1 VCQNIEEYEQQ
12 GIHLVES
19 CKMTEIKLLGPTDL
33 RLLDNVAD
41 GVFDDPIIKSSTQDF
56 LADPRHRLI
65 VALDGALVVGFVSAV
80 IYVHPDKPAPELW
93 INEIGVAP
101 THQGQGIGK
110 ALMRTILDV
119 AKQSGC
125 SEAWVLTDRS
135 NLPAMA
141 MYRSAGGEETLPDP
155 TMFTF
160 RL

>member
-1 VCQNIEEYEQQ
+1 MI
-12 GIHLVES
+12 
-19 CKMTEIKLLGPTDL
+19 EIKLLGPAHL
-33 RLLDNVAD
+33 HILDNVAEN
-41 GVFDDPIIKSSTQDF
+41 VFDDPIVESSAREF
-56 LADPRHRLI
+56 LGDPRHRLV
-65 VALDGALVVGFVSAV
+65 VALDEDTVVGFVSAV

-101 THQGQGIGK
+101 THQRHGIGK
-110 ALMRTILDV
+110 SLMQAILEES
-119 AKQSGC
+119 KRSGC
-125 SEAWVLTDRS
+125 SEAWVLTERI

>member
-1 VCQNIEEYEQQ
+1 MDFENHAVIE
-12 GIHLVES
+12 VR
-19 CKMTEIKLLGPTDL
+19 MLGAKDEGVL
-33 RLLDNVAD
+33 NNVAED
-41 GVFDDPIIKSSTQDF
+41 VFDDAIVASSARAF
-56 LADPRHRLI
+56 LADPRHRLV
-65 VALDGALVVGFVSAV
+65 VAMEKELVVGFVSAV

-101 THQGQGIGK
+101 THHRQGIGK
-110 ALMRTILDV
+110 ALMQAILQE

-125 SEAWVLTDRS
+125 SEAWVLTNRT

-141 MYRSAGGEETLPDP
+141 MYRSAGGEETLPDQ

>member
-1 VCQNIEEYEQQ
+1 MDFVNHAVIE
-12 GIHLVES
+12 VR
-19 CKMTEIKLLGPTDL
+19 KLGAKDASVLN
-33 RLLDNVAD
+33 NVAED
-41 GVFDDPIIKSSTQDF
+41 VFDDAIIESSTRAF
-56 LADPRHRLI
+56 LADARHRLV
-65 VALDGALVVGFVSAV
+65 VAMDKDLVVGFVSAV

-101 THQGQGIGK
+101 THHRQGIGK
-110 ALMRTILDV
+110 ALMQAILQE

-125 SEAWVLTDRS
+125 SEAWVLTNRT

-141 MYRSAGGEETLPDP
+141 MYKSAGGEETLPDQ